1 MTEDVD
7 CGPGYSRR
15 GWWEWCVWG
24 GGSPGTGTGAC
35 RLVLV
40 STPQLGP
47 APAPHRVLFLDWWCQ
62 PGSHHHHH
70 RTTHTLYCTLY
81 TLNTLYCTL
90 YTPNTLYCTPILQ
103 TPCTEQPAI
112 YPILNIVYNKLHTLY
127 AVHTLV
133 WAGKIF
139 SFWILGTMGKQ
150 IT

>member
-1 MTEDVD
+1 MGVV
-7 CGPGYSRR
+7 CV
-15 GWWEWCVWG
+15 GWWEPWHWRLQ
-24 GGSPGTGTGAC
+24 TGTGVHA
-35 RLVLV
+35 
-40 STPQLGP
+40 TAGP
-47 APAPHRVLFLDWWCQ
+47 APCRVLFLDWWCQ

-81 TLNTLYCTL
+81 TLNTLYRTL
-90 YTPNTLYCTPILQ
+90 HTLNTLYCTPILQ

-112 YPILNIVYNKLHTLY
+112 YPILNIVCNKLNTLY

>member
-1 MTEDVD
+1 MGQDTAGGV
-7 CGPGYSRR
+7 
-15 GWWEWCVWG
+15 
-24 GGSPGTGTGAC
+24 GGSGVCGVVGALALASADWYWC
-35 RLVLV
+35 PRH
-40 STPQLGP
+40 SW
-47 APAPHRVLFLDWWCQ
+47 APAPCRVLFLDWWCQ

-81 TLNTLYCTL
+81 TLNTLYRTL
-90 YTPNTLYCTPILQ
+90 HTLNTLYCTPILQ